1 MIVSSS
7 RSKTLVMSLMALAGF
22 TIGVAGTL
30 YLVAAL
36 FASPFDSPAPR
47 LSGGMRAP
55 AVRNPPTSV
64 PPAEAPVRAPSARED
79 ETVFPS
85 GTGDTTGS
93 RTLSPDSIEV
103 LLEVLR
109 DRDLLVP
116 VEGVDDDDLDDHF
129 DDPRGDGRYH
139 FAIDILAPR
148 GTPVVAVEDG
158 RIAKL
163 YLSNGGGGI
172 AIYQFDSSQTF
183 GYYYAHLDRYA
194 AGLEEGGLVHKG
206 EVIGYVGTTGNAP
219 SSTPHL
225 HFAITLLTPEKR
237 WWEGIP
243 LNPYQALK

>member
-1 MIVSSS
+1 
-7 RSKTLVMSLMALAGF
+7 MSLMALAGF

-36 FASPFDSPAPR
+36 FASAFDGPAPR
-47 LSGGMRAP
+47 PSGDAR
-55 AVRNPPTSV
+55 VRNPSMSV
-64 PPAEAPVRAPSARED
+64 PPVEAPVGAPAGALED

-85 GTGDTTGS
+85 GTGETTRS

-148 GTPVVAVEDG
+148 GTPVVGVEDG
-158 RIAKL
+158 RIVKL
-163 YLSNGGGGI
+163 YLSNSGGGI
-172 AIYQFDSSQTF
+172 AIYQFDPSQTF

-194 AGLEEGGLVHKG
+194 AGLEEGDLVRKG
-206 EVIGYVGTTGNAP
+206 EVIGYVGTTGNAAP
-219 SSTPHL
+219 GTPHL

-243 LNPYQALK
+243 LNPYPALK

>member
-1 MIVSSS
+1 MIV
-7 RSKTLVMSLMALAGF
+7 RSFRLKALVMSLMALAGF
-22 TIGVAGTL
+22 TIGAGGTL
-30 YLVAAL
+30 YLVAL
-36 FASPFDSPAPR
+36 FASPFDDPAPR
-47 LSGGMRAP
+47 PSGGVRM
-55 AVRNPPTSV
+55 RNPSMSV
-64 PPAEAPVRAPSARED
+64 PPAEAPVRTSAGVRED
-79 ETVFPS
+79 ATVFPS
-85 GTGDTTGS
+85 GTRDST
-93 RTLSPDSIEV
+93 RNPTLPPDSIEV

-129 DDPRGDGRYH
+129 ADPRGDGRYH
-139 FAIDILAPR
+139 FAIDILAPH

-158 RIAKL
+158 RITKL

-194 AGLEEGGLVHKG
+194 AGLEEGDLVRKG
-206 EVIGYVGTTGNAP
+206 EVIGYVGMTGNAP
-219 SSTPHL
+219 PGTPHL

-243 LNPYQALK
+243 LNPYSALK